1 MLRHP
6 LSRTRDRRVETAQ
19 PARRL
24 DRMSTGTVRTRART
38 WRTSRPVDLT
48 LQASLWFSFVV
59 GYQLVQAGAGHNRSQ
74 ALANG
79 LRVADAEK
87 DLVHRLLEL
96 PLGELARDSRMV
108 NALAGLTYW
117 SAEFA
122 VVASALLW
130 VYLRRPRAFGRFRNT
145 LIVTNVVALVVFYF
159 FPTAPPRT
167 FSSLGFVDR
176 SSALGHGLLPLP
188 SNQYAAMPSLHS
200 ADALIVG
207 VGLALLVRSRPAKV
221 FWLLWPLVVWLS
233 VMATANHFWLDVVG
247 GIVVAAIGAL
257 AVGALGTDRLSWRRP
272 PPGRP
277 GQA

>member
-1 MLRHP
+1 V
-6 LSRTRDRRVETAQ
+6 SRPAQ
-19 PARRL
+19 PPRRL
-24 DRMSTGTVRTRART
+24 DRMSTVTVRTRIRTRT
-38 WRTSRPVDLT
+38 WRPRRPVDLA
-48 LQASLWFSFVV
+48 LQASLWFSFVF

-79 LRVADAEK
+79 LRVADTEK

-96 PLGELARDSRMV
+96 PLGELARDSRVV

-122 VVASALLW
+122 VVALALLW
-130 VYLRRPRAFGRFRNT
+130 VYLRQPSAFSRFRNT
-145 LIVTNVVALVVFYF
+145 LIVTNVVALAVFYV

-176 SSALGHGLLPLP
+176 SGTLGHGLLPLP

-207 VGLALLVRSRPAKV
+207 VALTLLVRSRPAKA
-221 FWLLWPLVVWLS
+221 FWMLWPLVVWLS
-233 VMATANHFWLDVVG
+233 VIATANHFWLDVVG

-272 PPGRP
+272 RHGRP
-277 GQA
+277 GQV